1 MDAKK
6 CTNTGCPAINFNIDE
21 KKASI
26 NHDQCVGCSVCSQV
40 CPVDAIQVEQ
50 AKQAEGSI

>member
-1 MDAKK
+1 MQKK